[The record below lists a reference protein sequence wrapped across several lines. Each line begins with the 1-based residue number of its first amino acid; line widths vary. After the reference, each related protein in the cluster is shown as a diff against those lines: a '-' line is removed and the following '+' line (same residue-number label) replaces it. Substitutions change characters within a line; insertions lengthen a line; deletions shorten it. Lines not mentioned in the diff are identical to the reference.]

1 VPVPHRNALIR
12 IGLEAVFAKA
22 ARENGPLM
30 KMGGLRFTGDIH
42 RNELIKKHGG
52 VRMVKCKSPL

>member
-1 VPVPHRNALIR
+1 LIR

-30 KMGGLRFTGDIH
+30 KMGGLRFMGDIH
-42 RNELIKKHGG
+42 RNELIKNMGCQDGKMQITL
-52 VRMVKCKSPL
+52 VD